1 MKKLKEHGFAA
12 QVTTRV
18 NPQFMGCLPMEG
30 CVIHCKE
37 KNPHADDSLRVWPG
51 KRKVEDIHRNSKVSL
66 VTAGHHPLGCEG
78 SPSLMKG

>member
-1 MKKLKEHGFAA
+1 MEKLKEHGFAA

-18 NPQFMGCLPMEG
+18 NPVCGLSPMEG

-37 KNPHADDSLRVWPG
+37 KSPRWDDSVWVWPG
-51 KRKVEDIHRNSKVSL
+51 KCKVEDIHRNSEVSS

-78 SPSLMKG
+78 SPS